1 MTNNPLLQKYD
12 ELYGQKE
19 EPKPSP
25 QPRYSR
31 DVMAILEFEELLQE
45 LKTGKAVLIDSKRQP
60 NHRHY
65 DAREDFEN
73 YINGSNSE
81 PQMPLP
87 LRIDEGDKI
96 TLTIFRK
103 YR

>member
-12 ELYGQKE
+12 ELYGKKE
-19 EPKPSP
+19 EPKPPP

-31 DVMAILEFEELLQE
+31 DVMAILEFGELLHE
-45 LKTGKAVLIDSKRQP
+45 LTTGRAVFLDSKREP
-60 NHRHY
+60 NYRHY
-65 DAREDFEN
+65 DAREDFRN
-73 YINGSNSE
+73 YMNGSNTAS
-81 PQMPLP
+81 QMP

-103 YR
+103 CR

>member
-19 EPKPSP
+19 EPKPKPILTSKMP
-25 QPRYSR
+25 YE
-31 DVMAILEFEELLQE
+31 DVSEIAMIERLLFE
-45 LKTGKAVLIDSKRQP
+45 LKSGLAVLVDSKGEQ
-60 NHRHY
+60 NCKHY
-65 DAREDFEN
+65 NAMV
-73 YINGSNSE
+73 
-81 PQMPLP
+81 P
-87 LRIDEGDKI
+87 RIDEGVKI

>member
-19 EPKPSP
+19 EPKQSSP
-25 QPRYSR
+25 PPRYSKDASVIR
-31 DVMAILEFEELLQE
+31 HLEELLE
-45 LKTGKAVLIDSKRQP
+45 DLKSGKAVFLDGKREP
-60 NHRHY
+60 NHRHF
-65 DAREDFEN
+65 DAREDFKN
-73 YINGSNSE
+73 YINGSNTA
-81 PQMPLP
+81 PQMP

>member
-19 EPKPSP
+19 EPKPPP
-25 QPRYSR
+25 QPKYSR
-31 DVMAILEFEELLQE
+31 DVMAILEFEELLHE
-45 LKTGKAVLIDSKRQP
+45 LTTGRAVFLDSKREP
-60 NHRHY
+60 NYRHY
-65 DAREDFEN
+65 DAREDFKR
-73 YINGSNSE
+73 YINGSNLE
-81 PQMPLP
+81 PQMP

-103 YR
+103 CR

>member
-12 ELYGQKE
+12 ELYGKQE

-25 QPRYSR
+25 QPKYSR
-31 DVMAILEFEELLQE
+31 DVMAILEFEELLHE
-45 LKTGKAVLIDSKRQP
+45 LTTGKAVFLDSKREP
-60 NHRHY
+60 NYRHY
-65 DAREDFEN
+65 DAREDFRN
-73 YINGSNSE
+73 YMNGSNTAS
-81 PQMPLP
+81 QMP

-103 YR
+103 CR